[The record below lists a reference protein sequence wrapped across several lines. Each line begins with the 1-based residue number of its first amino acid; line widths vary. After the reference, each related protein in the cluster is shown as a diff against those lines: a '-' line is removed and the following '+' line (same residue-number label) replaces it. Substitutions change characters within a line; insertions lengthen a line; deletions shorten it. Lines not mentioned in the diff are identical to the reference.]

1 MEHTNLVKFEESKIT
16 LKYETETLI
25 YEKLKTPING
35 VGVEYINFEGDRYF
49 LTKKKS

>member
-1 MEHTNLVKFEESKIT
+1 METHNLVTFEENKIT
-16 LKYETETLI
+16 LKYETETLV

-49 LTKKKS
+49 LTKRKS